1 MTEAEKIAYVKA
13 ISDETDETAIS
24 AFLSKAKSAILNEM
38 YRVWSAWPENASV
51 PARYEIAQCELA
63 VRYLNRRGGEGETV
77 HKENGVDRTY
87 GSPDDADILRRITP
101 IAEVPQ

>member
-1 MTEAEKIAYVKA
+1 MTDLEKIAYVKT
-13 ISDETDETAIS
+13 ISDETNDTAIS
-24 AFLSKAKSAILNEM
+24 AFLTKAESAILNEM

-101 IAEVPQ
+101 IAEVPS

>member
-1 MTEAEKIAYVKA
+1 MTDLEKIAYVKA

-63 VRYLNRRGGEGETV
+63 VRYLYRRGSEAEIS
-77 HKENGVDRTY
+77 HNENGISRAYD
-87 GSPDDADILRRITP
+87 SPDDADILRRITP

>member
-1 MTEAEKIAYVKA
+1 MTDLEKIAYVKA
-13 ISDETDETAIS
+13 ISDETNDTAIS
-24 AFLSKAKSAILNEM
+24 AFLTKAESAILNEM

-101 IAEVPQ
+101 IAEVPS

>member
-1 MTEAEKIAYVKA
+1 MTGPEKIAYVKA

-24 AFLSKAKSAILNEM
+24 AFLNKAESAILNEM

-63 VRYLNRRGGEGETV
+63 VRYLNRRGGEAEIG
-77 HKENGVDRTY
+77 HSENGINRTY
-87 GSPDDADILRRITP
+87 DSPDDADILRRITP
-101 IAEVPQ
+101 IVEVPS